1 MLHITILEEGKVI
14 CDKDCEGV
22 VAAVV
27 KRMREKPGII
37 MHDASV
43 IASGNKFACTMGYK
57 ALRDHAPEE
66 LKDALHK
73 RELMEALIGEEVDQ
87 VVEGA
92 AVEKHD
98 PPKKNG
104 ETDIKA
110 ALMELAELFE
120 QMYGKE

>member
-1 MLHITILEEGKVI
+1 MLHITLWDNGEII
-14 CDKDCEGV
+14 CDQDCNGL

-27 KRMREKPGII
+27 KRTDETSKTVT
-37 MHDASV
+37 HSSELLV
-43 IASGNKFACTMGYK
+43 SGNKMACMLGYK
-57 ALRDHAPEE
+57 ALRDHAPQE
-66 LKDALHK
+66 LKDALHR

-87 VVEGA
+87 VVAGA

-120 QMYGKE
+120 KLYGKE

>member
-1 MLHITILEEGKVI
+1 MLHITILDDGKVI
-14 CDKDCEGV
+14 CDKDCDGV

-27 KRMREKPGII
+27 KRMQEKPGII

-57 ALRDHAPEE
+57 ALRDHAPEK

-87 VVEGA
+87 VVEDA

-120 QMYGKE
+120 KMYGKE

>member
-1 MLHITILEEGKVI
+1 MLHITLWDNGEII
-14 CDKDCEGV
+14 CDQDCNGL

-27 KRMREKPGII
+27 KRTDETSKTVT
-37 MHDASV
+37 HSSELLV
-43 IASGNKFACTMGYK
+43 SGNKMACMLGYK
-57 ALRDHAPEE
+57 ALRDHAPQE
-66 LKDALHK
+66 LKDALHR
-73 RELMEALIGEEVDQ
+73 RELMEALVGEEVDQ
-87 VVEGA
+87 VVAGA

-120 QMYGKE
+120 KLYGKE

>member
-1 MLHITILEEGKVI
+1 MLHITILEDGKVI
-14 CDKDCEGV
+14 CDKDCDGV

-27 KRMREKPGII
+27 KRMQETPGVVT
-37 MHDASV
+37 HGSNV
-43 IASGNKFACTMGYK
+43 IAAGNKLACTLGYK
-57 ALRDHAPEE
+57 SLRDYPPEE

-87 VVEGA
+87 VVE
-92 AVEKHD
+92 D

-120 QMYGKE
+120 KLYGKE

>member
-1 MLHITILEEGKVI
+1 MLHITLWDNGEII
-14 CDKDCEGV
+14 CDQDCNGL

-27 KRMREKPGII
+27 KRMQETPG
-37 MHDASV
+37 V
-43 IASGNKFACTMGYK
+43 ITHGSNVIVAGNKLACTLGYK
-57 ALRDHAPEE
+57 SLRDHLPEE

-87 VVEGA
+87 MVAGA
-92 AVEKHD
+92 AVEKHE

-120 QMYGKE
+120 KLYGKE

>member
-1 MLHITILEEGKVI
+1 MLHITILEDGKVI
-14 CDKDCEGV
+14 CDKDCDGV

-27 KRMREKPGII
+27 KRMQEKPGII

-43 IASGNKFACTMGYK
+43 IASGNKLACTMGYK
-57 ALRDHAPEE
+57 ALRDYPPEE

-73 RELMEALIGEEVDQ
+73 RELMEALIVEEVDQ

-120 QMYGKE
+120 KIYGKE

>member
-1 MLHITILEEGKVI
+1 MIHVTILKDGKVI
-14 CDKDCEGV
+14 CDKDCDGV
-22 VAAVV
+22 VAAMV
-27 KRMREKPGII
+27 KRMQEKPGII

-43 IASGNKFACTMGYK
+43 IVSGNEFACTMGYK

-87 VVEGA
+87 VIEGA
-92 AVEKHD
+92 AVEKHE

-110 ALMELAELFE
+110 ALMELAELFGK
-120 QMYGKE
+120 MYGKE

>member
-1 MLHITILEEGKVI
+1 MLHITILEDGKVI
-14 CDKDCEGV
+14 CDKDCDGV

-27 KRMREKPGII
+27 KRMQETPGVVT
-37 MHDASV
+37 HGSNV
-43 IASGNKFACTMGYK
+43 IVTGNKLACTLGYK
-57 ALRDHAPEE
+57 SLRDHPPEE

-73 RELMEALIGEEVDQ
+73 RELMEALIGEELDQ
-87 VVEGA
+87 VVA
-92 AVEKHD
+92 DVAVEKHE

-120 QMYGKE
+120 KMYGKE

>member
-1 MLHITILEEGKVI
+1 MLHITIWDNGEII
-14 CDKDCEGV
+14 CDQDCNGL

-27 KRMREKPGII
+27 KRTDETSKTVT
-37 MHDASV
+37 HSSELLV
-43 IASGNKFACTMGYK
+43 SGNKMACMLGYK
-57 ALRDHAPEE
+57 ALRDHAPQE

-92 AVEKHD
+92 AVEKHE

-120 QMYGKE
+120 KMYGKE

>member
-1 MLHITILEEGKVI
+1 MLHITL
-14 CDKDCEGV
+14 
-22 VAAVV
+22 
-27 KRMREKPGII
+27 
-37 MHDASV
+37 
-43 IASGNKFACTMGYK
+43 SGNKMACMLGYK
-57 ALRDHAPEE
+57 ALRDHAPQE
-66 LKDALHK
+66 LKDALHR

-87 VVEGA
+87 VVAGA

-120 QMYGKE
+120 KLYGKE